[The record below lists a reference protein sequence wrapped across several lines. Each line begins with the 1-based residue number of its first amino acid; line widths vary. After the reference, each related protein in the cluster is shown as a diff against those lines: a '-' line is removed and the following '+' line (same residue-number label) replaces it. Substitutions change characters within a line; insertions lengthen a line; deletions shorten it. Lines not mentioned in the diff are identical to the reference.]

1 MLRLRH
7 ACENAKILT
16 ASRIVTTAA
25 ARVRHRRTNTSDQTA
40 NAKPV
45 ALTVRRLP
53 TIWILAPVQGTRP

>member
-1 MLRLRH
+1 MLRPRH
-7 ACENAKILT
+7 ACEHVKILT

-45 ALTVRRLP
+45 ALTVRTATTVVASVKR
-53 TIWILAPVQGTRP
+53 TSM